1 MNTTLKPWGIWKHT
15 QFNMNS
21 YPIVKKLCE
30 LDSAFKVFVLDAYG
44 RASFRGLNNSYKT
57 LKYILS
63 RRKTQALQKLYN
75 LHKLTMTQD
84 NTSVASVSVPT
95 TAQDTETPS
104 PQQRLEKF
112 LKQLHELPP
121 DYYNA
126 SIKFLDDDTVLTPEV
141 HKAFNDSYDVYE
153 EKQRQ
158 YQRALTFYQKLCA
171 LNGLDKPKNLPIECT
186 FTI

>member
-1 MNTTLKPWGIWKHT
+1 MNTILKPWGIWKHT
-15 QFNMNS
+15 QFNMSS

-44 RASFRGLNNSYKT
+44 KASLRGLNNSYKT

-63 RRKTQALQKLYN
+63 RRKTQALQKLYK
-75 LHKLTMTQD
+75 LHKNIMTQN
-84 NTSVASVSVPT
+84 NTPVSVPT
-95 TAQDTETPS
+95 TQDTETPS

-112 LKQLHELPP
+112 LEQLNELPS

-126 SIKFLDDDTVLTPEV
+126 RIKFLDNDTLLTPEV
-141 HKAFNDSYDVYE
+141 HKAFNDSYDEYE
-153 EKQRQ
+153 EKQRK
-158 YQRALTFYQKLCA
+158 YQRALTFYQKLCT